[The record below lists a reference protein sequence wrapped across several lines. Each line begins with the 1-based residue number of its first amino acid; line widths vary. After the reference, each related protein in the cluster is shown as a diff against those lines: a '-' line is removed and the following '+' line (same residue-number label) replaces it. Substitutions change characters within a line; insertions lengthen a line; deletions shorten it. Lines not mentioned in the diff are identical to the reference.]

1 MTALTT
7 KQIADLNKM
16 NRAAQNATLG
26 TRLVSV
32 NGSLTSGT
40 IQSEASFLPAASA
53 TVSGIESHKLFSIGD
68 VTGNTAYGMGD
79 PAKPTTG
86 LMASFGRTALATGT
100 MTDTAADFRIIN
112 KLVDT
117 TGVHS
122 MQGLYVKAKNY
133 SGATLTGNL
142 YGAFI
147 ETVADGT
154 VSGKSAA
161 IKLGTDA
168 TRVNNMIDAGDMLL
182 TKYTSNKAVILLK
195 FVDAAGT
202 TQYLV
207 HNTDA
212 ATVLAVTGSAPS

>member
-1 MTALTT
+1 MASLTS
-7 KQIADLNKM
+7 KQITDLNKM
-16 NRAAQNATLG
+16 NRAAQNISLG
-26 TRLVSV
+26 SRLTSL

-40 IQSEASFLPAASA
+40 VKSETSFLPTASS
-53 TVSGIESHKLFSIGD
+53 TVSGVEQHKLFSIGD
-68 VTGNTAYGMGD
+68 ITGNTAYGMGD

-86 LMASFGRTALATGT
+86 IMGCFGRTALATGT

-147 ETVADGT
+147 ETVSDGT
-154 VSGKSAA
+154 VSGQSAA
-161 IKLGTDA
+161 IKLGSDG
-168 TRVNNMIDAGDMLL
+168 TRLNRMIDAGDMLL
-182 TKYTSNKAVILLK
+182 TKYTSNKAVVLMK

-202 TQYLV
+202 TQYIV
-207 HNTDA
+207 HNTDS
-212 ATVLAVTGSAPS
+212 ATALAVTSSAPS